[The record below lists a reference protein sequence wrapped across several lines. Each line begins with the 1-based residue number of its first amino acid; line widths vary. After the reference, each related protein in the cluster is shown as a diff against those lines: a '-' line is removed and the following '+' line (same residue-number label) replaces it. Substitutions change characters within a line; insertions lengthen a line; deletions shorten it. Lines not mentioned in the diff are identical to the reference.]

1 MSTRIG
7 TKAVALP
14 VALSTSFAGVA
25 CASEPDNALNSQVST
40 TQAAVENQGQVDEF
54 VRFVDTVP
62 DEEVVSGSNEQ
73 TMTNLRNRFDS
84 MNHGVVQNPALI
96 ATILNGD
103 QMPDNDVVELARNI
117 KRAGGGMQTQ
127 EIIKRAGGIDEI
139 IASNGGSVD
148 VSDLADKPRRAE
160 EEKAFVLSLAT
171 GLKQVSADS
180 PEE

>member
-7 TKAVALP
+7 TKAVALAA
-14 VALSTSFAGVA
+14 ALSTSFAGVA
-25 CASEPDNALNSQVST
+25 CASEPDNAPYAQVST
-40 TQAAVENQGQVDEF
+40 TQAVVENRGQVDDF
-54 VRFVDTVP
+54 LRFVDTVP
-62 DEEVVSGSNEQ
+62 VEEVESMSTEQ

-84 MNHGVVQNPALI
+84 MNQGVVQNPALI
-96 ATILNGD
+96 TTILNGD

-127 EIIKRAGGIDEI
+127 EIVKRAGGIDEI

-148 VSDLADKPRRAE
+148 VSDLADKPRQAE

-171 GLKQVSADS
+171 GLKQVSAVS